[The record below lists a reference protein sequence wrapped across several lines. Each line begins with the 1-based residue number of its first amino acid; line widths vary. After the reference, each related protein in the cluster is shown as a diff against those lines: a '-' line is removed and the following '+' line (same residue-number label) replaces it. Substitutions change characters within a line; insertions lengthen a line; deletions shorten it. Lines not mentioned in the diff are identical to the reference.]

1 MAKTDELQ
9 LELAEE
15 LLQYHDDPYGFVMF
29 AYPWGQ
35 PGPLENY
42 DGPDVWQRD
51 FLLELGRQVKERAF
65 DGLNAV
71 DPIRMAVP
79 SGHGVGKSTLVAWLT
94 DWIMSTRPHAQGT
107 VTANTFPQL
116 ETKTWAAI
124 QKWTKMCITR
134 SWFEITSDSVYFRGK
149 FDSWRV
155 SAQSSKEGNSE
166 SFAGQH
172 AADSTSFYVFDE
184 ASAIPDVIWQVAFG
198 GLTDGEPM
206 FFAFGNPTRNS
217 GQFHRACFGADRN
230 LWKLFPVDSRTS
242 KFANKALIQEWI
254 ETYGINSDFVKV
266 RVRGECPSAG
276 FAQFIPSDIV
286 AAARKYKAEGYQT
299 LPKVLSV
306 DPARFGDDR
315 TAIGLRQ
322 GRRFEIKAKLSKLD
336 TVQVAERVI
345 ELIDSLEPD
354 AVVVDGD
361 GLGAGVVDQLKHRNY
376 GRHLHEFHGGET
388 PSDPNK
394 YFNKR
399 AECWGLTLDWLK
411 AGAQIDD
418 DHELETDLCG
428 PEYFFSP
435 KSQIQLER
443 KQDLKARGLAS
454 PDLGDCLAMS
464 FSVTV
469 RAKPQ
474 QKPQNLVYSFPS
486 SNAADWMRA

>member
-1 MAKTDELQ
+1 MDKTSELQ
-9 LELAEE
+9 LELGQE

-29 AYPWGQ
+29 AYPWGV
-35 PGPLENY
+35 PGPLQNY

-65 DGLNAV
+65 DGFRPVA
-71 DPIRMAVP
+71 PILMAVV
-79 SGHGVGKSTLVAWLT
+79 SGHGVGKSTLVSWLVN
-94 DWIMSTRPHAQGT
+94 WIMSTRPHSQGT
-107 VTANTFPQL
+107 VSANTFPQL

-124 QKWTKMCITR
+124 QRWTKLCITR
-134 SWFEITSDSVYFRGK
+134 SWFDITSDAIYFRGL

-184 ASAIPDVIWQVAFG
+184 ASAIPDSIWQVSFG

-206 FFAFGNPTRNS
+206 HFSFGNPTRSS
-217 GQFHRACFGADRN
+217 GQFHRACFGSDRN
-230 LWKLFPVDSRTS
+230 RWTRFSVDSRTS
-242 KFANKALIQEWI
+242 KFANQTLIREWI
-254 ETYGINSDFVKV
+254 DTYGFDSDFVKV

-276 FAQFIPSDIV
+276 FAQLIPSDIV
-286 AAARKYKAEGYQT
+286 SAARKFKAEGYEA
-299 LPKVLSV
+299 LPKVLSC
-306 DPARFGDDR
+306 DPARYGDDR
-315 TAIGLRQ
+315 TAVGLRQ
-322 GRRFEIKAKLSKLD
+322 GRKFSILAKWSKQD
-336 TVQVAERVI
+336 TVQTAERLI
-345 ELIDSLEPD
+345 EFIDEHAPD
-354 AVVVDGD
+354 AIVVDGD
-361 GLGAGVVDQLKHRNY
+361 GIGSGVIDQLKHRNY
-376 GRHLHEFHGGET
+376 GKSLHEFHGGAS
-388 PSDPNK
+388 PADANK
-394 YFNKR
+394 YYNRR

-464 FSVTV
+464 HSVTV
-469 RAKPQ
+469 RPKQRPT
-474 QKPQNLVYSFPS
+474 KPQNLVYSFP
-486 SNAADWMRA
+486 NAQTWMRS

>member
-1 MAKTDELQ
+1 MAKADELQ
-9 LELAEE
+9 LELAQE
-15 LLQYHDDPYGFVMF
+15 LLQYHDDPAGFVAF
-29 AYPWGQ
+29 AYPWGE

-42 DGPDVWQRD
+42 DGPDTWQRN
-51 FLLELGRQVKERAF
+51 FLLELGRQVTERAF
-65 DGLNAV
+65 DGIHPVAPV
-71 DPIRMAVP
+71 RMAVV
-79 SGHGVGKSTLVAWLT
+79 SGHGIGKSTLVAWLV
-94 DWIMSTRPHAQGT
+94 DWIMSTRPNAQGT
-107 VTANTFPQL
+107 ITANTFPQL
-116 ETKTWAAI
+116 ETKTWASI

-134 SWFEITSDSVYFRGK
+134 SWFEITSDSVYFRGA

-184 ASAIPDVIWQVAFG
+184 SSAIPDSIWEVAFG

-217 GQFHRACFGADRN
+217 GQFHKACFGADRN
-230 LWKLFPVDSRTS
+230 LWTRFSVDSRTS

-254 ETYGINSDFVKV
+254 DTYGIDSDFVKV

-276 FAQFIPSDIV
+276 FSQFIPSDVV
-286 AAARKYKAEGYQT
+286 AAARKYKAEGFE
-299 LPKVLSV
+299 LMPKVLSC
-306 DPARFGDDR
+306 DPARYGDDR
-315 TAIGLRQ
+315 TVIGLRQ
-322 GRRFEIKAKLSKLD
+322 GRKFQILAKYSKLD
-336 TVQVAERVI
+336 TVQVAERLI
-345 ELIDSLEPD
+345 EFIDEHAPD

-376 GRHLHEFHGGET
+376 GRALHEFHGGAT
-388 PSDPNK
+388 PNDVNK
-394 YFNKR
+394 YFNRR

-418 DHELETDLCG
+418 DPELETDLCG

-464 FSVTV
+464 HSVTV
-469 RAKPQ
+469 RHRQ
-474 QKPQNLVYSFPS
+474 QAKPQNLVYSFPS
-486 SNAADWMRA
+486 AQTWMQ